1 MYSKAL
7 PNRAGRH
14 AYGFIPIGGFEVKN
28 YWIEGVLEK
37 EHTVLTWDLKRV
49 QLLESLIK
57 RTAQFGVELDGHF
70 EHLSIFDY
78 DSIVQDHLNGS
89 CDPNRVKAWVYVSL
103 LRKAVQ
109 DANAVALLRSKSL
122 TSQALNL
129 WRSLF
134 ETDVVCQYVGDR
146 SLKDDHLTCRYAIH
160 SIIRPTVRRWKE
172 FNKICSRRGLP
183 EYYTS
188 EKINRMTD
196 DYKKVIGEWR
206 GDYKWTDKYNTFEEI
221 AQAINSDM
229 LFYRIANNEIH
240 PTIGQA
246 EVVSNTTLPL
256 PAMPLLPI
264 GILHDAGKLSLE
276 FQTAKSL
283 KNTTWRVTDYTT
295 LTSHLHDS
303 LTALKDLS
311 EEVLQNLT

>member
-1 MYSKAL
+1 
-7 PNRAGRH
+7 
-14 AYGFIPIGGFEVKN
+14 
-28 YWIEGVLEK
+28 
-37 EHTVLTWDLKRV
+37 
-49 QLLESLIK
+49 
-57 RTAQFGVELDGHF
+57 
-70 EHLSIFDY
+70 
-78 DSIVQDHLNGS
+78 
-89 CDPNRVKAWVYVSL
+89 
-103 LRKAVQ
+103 
-109 DANAVALLRSKSL
+109 
-122 TSQALNL
+122 
-129 WRSLF
+129 
-134 ETDVVCQYVGDR
+134 
-146 SLKDDHLTCRYAIH
+146 
-160 SIIRPTVRRWKE
+160 
-172 FNKICSRRGLP
+172 
-183 EYYTS
+183 
-188 EKINRMTD
+188 MTD

-229 LFYRIANNEIH
+229 LFYRIANNEVH